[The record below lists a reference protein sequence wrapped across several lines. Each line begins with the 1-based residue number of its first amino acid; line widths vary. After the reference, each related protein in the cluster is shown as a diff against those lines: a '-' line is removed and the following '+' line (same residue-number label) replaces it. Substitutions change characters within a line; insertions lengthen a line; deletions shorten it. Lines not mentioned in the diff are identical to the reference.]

1 VVTEHDTKE
10 IDSCMSCPLRV
21 DMRQRVPLASQPEM
35 DAFFGRQ
42 EQAVPSND
50 LCSHWGSPPGNRL
63 TSVRPPPE
71 WCPVRKKPLLLRV
84 VR

>member
-10 IDSCMSCPLRV
+10 IDSCMSCPAEGGHEAACAVGEPAR
-21 DMRQRVPLASQPEM
+21 E